1 MRLQHR
7 NRGLSLN
14 GRVSMPR
21 PPIHPGEH
29 LRIDLE
35 ELGMSQ
41 RQLARAIAVPP
52 NRIGSII
59 KGERSI
65 TADTALR
72 LARWM
77 NTTPEYWLNLQRNYD
92 LKVAQMEIGERIT
105 EEITPLQPVVS

>member
-1 MRLQHR
+1 LK
-7 NRGLSLN
+7 SLGISQN
-14 GRVSMPR
+14 KAAQAIHISPQRVS
-21 PPIHPGEH
+21 
-29 LRIDLE
+29 
-35 ELGMSQ
+35 
-41 RQLARAIAVPP
+41 A
-52 NRIGSII
+52 II